1 MTRSFSFREA
11 NTLSAVYFAEIVLR
25 YNSCNFFKLV
35 SFSSFYLEVLDSF
48 FLSILSLK
56 TFSKNN
62 RPFYSCKCSNLFE
75 TFEEYSN
82 P

>member
-25 YNSCNFFKLV
+25 YNSCNSFKLL
-35 SFSSFYLEVLDSF
+35 SFYNFYLQVPDSF

-62 RPFYSCKCSNLFE
+62 RPFYSSRRSNLFE